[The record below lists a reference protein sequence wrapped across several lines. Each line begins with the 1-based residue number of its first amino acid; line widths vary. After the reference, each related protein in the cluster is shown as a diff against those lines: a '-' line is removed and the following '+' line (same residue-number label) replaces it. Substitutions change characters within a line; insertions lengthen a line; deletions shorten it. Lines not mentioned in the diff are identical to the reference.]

1 MDMLPRGYDSWR
13 LSEPPEPEVLDY
25 CAECGAEIFRGDE
38 VLSVDDG
45 LICKECFLEYAKRVL
60 KPTVVVAEP
69 SLFCEI

>member
-1 MDMLPRGYDSWR
+1 M
-13 LSEPPEPEVLDY
+13 LDY